1 MMLRCGESWEMVLED
16 WCRMAQW
23 SFDRNE
29 LAELVAQEDISE
41 KTLSRVGDR
50 TSQQTGEK
58 IAEEGGE
65 GGFTGD
71 GDEV

>member
-29 LAELVAQEDISE
+29 LAESVEQEDMSYE
-41 KTLSRVGDR
+41 SLSHVGDR
-50 TSQQTGEK
+50 SNEQAAEK
-58 IAEEGGE
+58 IAEEGGQ
-65 GGFTGD
+65 GGFSGD